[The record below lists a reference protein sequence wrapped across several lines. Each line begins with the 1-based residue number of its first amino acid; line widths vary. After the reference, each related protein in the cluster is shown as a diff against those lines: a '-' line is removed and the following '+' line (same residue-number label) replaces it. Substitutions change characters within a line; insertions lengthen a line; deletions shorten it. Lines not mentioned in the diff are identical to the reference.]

1 MLETVRRNLPA
12 NPGREVARVAVPVG
26 LEFVLILGLELVS
39 QIIVG
44 GLGDAA
50 VAAVGFALSIQLIPF
65 FVLGALGSSAS
76 ILVARAYGAK
86 REKEL
91 NKVVSAAITVAFIS
105 GAVVAIPFVMWP
117 SEIFQAVGGSESVVT
132 EGSLFLALI
141 MGSLIFGLIAQVLS
155 GVLRSAD
162 HARSPMV
169 ATLAT
174 GVLQIPIAIV
184 LVYGWGPIP
193 ALGVTGAGWAMV
205 ISCSEND
212 HLGNPDLWL
221 LSCGPMA
228 DTERTP
234 RMEICSHADRRSGST
249 NGFDCG
255 HLVWWPVSIQRR
267 HGSAG

>member
-1 MLETVRRNLPA
+1 MRETVRQNLPA
-12 NPGREVARVAVPVG
+12 NPGREVARVAVPVS

-91 NKVVSAAITVAFIS
+91 NKVVSAALAVALVS
-105 GAVVAIPFVMWP
+105 GVVVAIPFVIWP
-117 SEIFQAVGGSESVVT
+117 SEIFRAVGGSESVVA

-141 MGSLIFGLIAQVLS
+141 MGSLLFGLISQVLS

-174 GVLQIPIAIV
+174 GALQIPIAIV
-184 LVYGWGPIP
+184 LAVSYTHLD
-193 ALGVTGAGWAMV
+193 AADDVAGV
-205 ISCSEND
+205 
-212 HLGNPDLWL
+212 
-221 LSCGPMA
+221 
-228 DTERTP
+228 
-234 RMEICSHADRRSGST
+234 
-249 NGFDCG
+249 
-255 HLVWWPVSIQRR
+255 
-267 HGSAG
+267 